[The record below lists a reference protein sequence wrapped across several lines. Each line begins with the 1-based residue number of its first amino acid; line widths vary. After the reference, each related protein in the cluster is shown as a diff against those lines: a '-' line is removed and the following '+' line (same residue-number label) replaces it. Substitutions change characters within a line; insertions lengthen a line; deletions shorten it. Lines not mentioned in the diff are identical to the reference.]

1 MKAFRGGLMILIGLF
16 MVAAALRASQP
27 TARVLPAAPSF
38 KPVATI
44 QDIMSTMIDPA
55 SKVVFG
61 AVATENV
68 GGDEKQKAPQNDAE
82 WRTVRNN
89 ALMMVEGANLI
100 MMSGR
105 HIAKDLTAKGGEG
118 ELGPGEIE
126 KRMSQNRALWNKL
139 AREFNAAAT
148 IALKAA
154 EAKDADAIFAS
165 GENID
170 TACENCHL
178 TFWYPDQDQLFKKPP
193 APAK

>member
-1 MKAFRGGLMILIGLF
+1 MSASRCVLIVTVGLF
-16 MVAAALRASQP
+16 MVAAVRASQP
-27 TARVLPAAPSF
+27 VPKAAPAAPSF
-38 KPVATI
+38 RPVATI

-61 AVATENV
+61 AVSTESA
-68 GGDEKQKAPQNDAE
+68 GGAERQKAPQSDAE
-82 WRTVRNN
+82 WRTVRNS

-105 HIAKDLTAKGGEG
+105 HVAKDLTAKGAEG

-126 KRMSQNRALWNKL
+126 RRVGRDRASWNKL
-139 AREFNAAAT
+139 AREFNAAAL

-165 GENID
+165 GENVD

-178 TFWYPDQDQLFKKPP
+178 KFWYPDQDQLFDKHP
-193 APAK
+193 ASK

>member
-1 MKAFRGGLMILIGLF
+1 MKAFRCVLIINIGLLT
-16 MVAAALRASQP
+16 VAVARASQP
-27 TARVLPAAPSF
+27 AARTPPAAPSF
-38 KPVATI
+38 RPVATI

-61 AVATENV
+61 AVSTESA
-68 GGDEKQKAPQNDAE
+68 GGAEKQKAPQSDAE
-82 WRTVRNN
+82 WRTVRNS

-105 HIAKDLTAKGGEG
+105 HVAKDLTAKGAEG

-126 KRMSQNRALWNKL
+126 KRVSRDRALWNKL

-148 IALKAA
+148 IALRAA

-165 GENID
+165 GENVD

-178 TFWYPDQDQLFKKPP
+178 KFWYPDQDQLFEKPA